1 MCGKWEGQSWGGWE
15 ISTDAGF
22 VALVKGGT
30 HLSQPAT
37 TNPAEQMLPL
47 YFTTVS
53 AVPAARTAGAGRGF
67 DEGTL
72 SQLQDMA
79 GRSGEQCVSTA
90 ATEAHYKQEEH
101 VMNYVSMTMKRLGYK
116 KLIFKNVSKER
127 VQKKVWKF
135 PYFC

>member
-1 MCGKWEGQSWGGWE
+1 
-15 ISTDAGF
+15 
-22 VALVKGGT
+22 
-30 HLSQPAT
+30 
-37 TNPAEQMLPL
+37 MLPL

-90 ATEAHYKQEEH
+90 ATEAHYKE
-101 VMNYVSMTMKRLGYK
+101 
-116 KLIFKNVSKER
+116 KL
-127 VQKKVWKF
+127 
-135 PYFC
+135 

>member
-1 MCGKWEGQSWGGWE
+1 
-15 ISTDAGF
+15 
-22 VALVKGGT
+22 
-30 HLSQPAT
+30 
-37 TNPAEQMLPL
+37 MLPL

-127 VQKKVWKF
+127 VQKKSMEISILLLTHPLKYRIRMKKTKHPPKVQK
-135 PYFC
+135 

>member
-79 GRSGEQCVSTA
+79 GRSGEQCVTTA
-90 ATEAHYKQEEH
+90 ATEAH
-101 VMNYVSMTMKRLGYK
+101 
-116 KLIFKNVSKER
+116 
-127 VQKKVWKF
+127 
-135 PYFC
+135 